1 MMHRLGL
8 VRALLVDQRQNGRQ
22 GLRRSCTICAT
33 ASRSGA
39 AGASF
44 GGSDGVAA
52 AWETA
57 SRDTN
62 AWIREAPTRQ
72 WTKQPSMNTTAIAG
86 DPAGVTRR
94 AMISVSTT
102 AVQKTARAR
111 LVHADGTGPGPR

>member
-22 GLRRSCTICAT
+22 GTAQVVHHLRDGVAVGR
-33 ASRSGA
+33 
-39 AGASF
+39 GASF

-86 DPAGVTRR
+86 DPPASR
-94 AMISVSTT
+94 A
-102 AVQKTARAR
+102 AR
-111 LVHADGTGPGPR
+111 

>member
-52 AWETA
+52 AWGDSLA
-57 SRDTN
+57 RHQRL
-62 AWIREAPTRQ
+62 IREAPTRQ

-86 DPAGVTRR
+86 DPAGVTR
-94 AMISVSTT
+94 
-102 AVQKTARAR
+102 AR
-111 LVHADGTGPGPR
+111 